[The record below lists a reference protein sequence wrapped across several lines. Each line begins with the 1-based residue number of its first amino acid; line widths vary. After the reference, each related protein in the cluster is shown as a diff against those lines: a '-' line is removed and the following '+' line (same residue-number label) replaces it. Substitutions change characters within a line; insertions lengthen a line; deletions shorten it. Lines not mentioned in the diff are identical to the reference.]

1 MQRSVL
7 LVHAALA
14 RKDRQVSKRAFV
26 RKNGKLEIKQVVE
39 QDNSMPTV
47 GNGRINFASK
57 DTRIYQI
64 YLADLKAMYVDDQA
78 CAFVR
83 SYIPGE
89 FEGVSILGNTDLSEI
104 TDVLVII
111 GTPEDHVKSHLE
123 PLGNTYRA
131 VCFTIEK
138 GMPPLARVPLLP
150 EQAEIIRRQA
160 EEENR

>member
-26 RKNGKLEIKQVVE
+26 RKNGKLEIKQVVKQE
-39 QDNSMPTV
+39 GIMPSIE
-47 GNGRINFASK
+47 NGRVNFASK

-64 YLADLKAMYVDDQA
+64 YLADLKAMYVDDQS

-89 FEGVSILGNTDLSEI
+89 FEGVSILEGTDLSEI

-111 GTPEDHVKSHLE
+111 GHPQGHVESHLE

-131 VCFTIEK
+131 VCFTIEN
-138 GMPPLARVPLLP
+138 GMPPLARIPLLP
-150 EQAEIIRRQA
+150 EQAEIIRRQS
-160 EEENR
+160 EEER